1 MSLALLARRRPCVA
15 ADTPPPRSVA
25 VGRKVFQDLDRVESL
40 PHLSDSA
47 VQAMTLANSADSTL
61 AEMTNVIRRDGMMAA
76 AVLKLANS
84 AVYRG
89 SGEVTD
95 LAQAVVRIGFK
106 GCGQLLSGIGMKSIY
121 HGHPPAVQAGCETV
135 LKHSLLV
142 ATLASAVRRVLFLD
156 LNGEEFTAG
165 LLHDIGRVVMCCKA
179 ADEYLSAGLP
189 EHDEAADLLE
199 LEREAFGSDHCAV
212 GSLFAMK
219 NNLPARITR
228 VILNHHEPAEEQEDR
243 QLVALIALCDALA
256 NHMQL
261 DHNLT
266 GFAPDAD
273 AGYTALAATLPAD
286 RLARLRTQLP
296 TVVVHCMKETR
307 SMLRS
312 IYG

>member
-1 MSLALLARRRPCVA
+1 MSLTLFARRRPCVA
-15 ADTPPPRSVA
+15 ADTPPPRPLTA
-25 VGRKVFQDLDRVESL
+25 GQKLFQNLDQVESL
-40 PHLSDSA
+40 PHLSDTA

-106 GCGQLLSGIGMKSIY
+106 GCGQLVSGIGMKSIY
-121 HGHPPAVQAGCETV
+121 HGHPPAVQAGCETI
-135 LKHSLLV
+135 LKHSLFV
-142 ATLASAVRRVLFLD
+142 ATLAAAVRRVLFLD

-179 ADEYLSAGLP
+179 SDEYLAAGLP
-189 EHDEAADLLE
+189 EHDEADDLLAM
-199 LEREAFGSDHCAV
+199 EREAFGSDHCAV
-212 GSLFAMK
+212 GSLFAVK
-219 NNLPARITR
+219 NNLPTRIAR
-228 VILNHHEPAEEQEDR
+228 VILNHHEPAAEREHR

-261 DHNLT
+261 HHNLT
-266 GFAPDAD
+266 GFDPDAD
-273 AGYTALAATLPAD
+273 AGFGTLATTLDAD
-286 RLARLRTQLP
+286 RLTRLRDQLP
-296 TVVVHCMKETR
+296 KVVVHCLKETR